1 MSPSSSEQEGKRV
14 RVKTGMGVGEES
26 PVFSDLIGNFVVAKR
41 KKKSLWPVEKL
52 PMVALVL
59 GGSVQGF
66 SIFFSLSLSPLFLP
80 FSCFKRGL
88 WSALINKC
96 FLL

>member
-1 MSPSSSEQEGKRV
+1 MRG
-14 RVKTGMGVGEES
+14 KTGVGVGEEN
-26 PVFSDLIGNFVVAKR
+26 PVLSDLIGNFVVAKR

-66 SIFFSLSLSPLFLP
+66 SVFFTLSPPALSPLLLFQKGPLV
-80 FSCFKRGL
+80 
-88 WSALINKC
+88 SAD
-96 FLL
+96 